1 LSNFLLRG
9 PEGVRVFMHEGL
21 TLFKRSRRVEFRITA
36 LAVLA
41 FFIAQM
47 GAIAHAYTHQPS
59 TQTSTT
65 QRSHELC
72 GECLNFAPLLS
83 AAGTPAILPFSLQRN
98 HSAPPPAVSSSS
110 VDHRTYLAFR
120 SRAPPVT
127 R

>member
-1 LSNFLLRG
+1 
-9 PEGVRVFMHEGL
+9 
-21 TLFKRSRRVEFRITA
+21 LFKRSHRVEFRITA

-59 TQTSTT
+59 TQTSAT
-65 QRSHELC
+65 HELC

-83 AAGTPAILPFSLQRN
+83 AAGTPAILPLSLQHG
-98 HSAPPPAVSSSS
+98 HSAPPPAAPGSF

>member
-1 LSNFLLRG
+1 MR
-9 PEGVRVFMHEGL
+9 EGL
-21 TLFKRSRRVEFRITA
+21 TLFKRDHRLELRITA

-59 TQTSTT
+59 TQTATT

-83 AAGTPAILPFSLQRN
+83 AVGTPAILPFSLQHN
-98 HSAPPPAVSSSS
+98 HTAPPPAVPTSL